1 MIYMAETLS
10 HIQNTSSV
18 NERQTEVQIFNRK
31 KLWFLIPIFLAPI
44 VGAYYFPTGSK
55 YSPYDFISTFCVI
68 LVGTIQFFSLA
79 PVSNSNESKH
89 SRSHITK
96 KIKLAEINE
105 YGKNERKL
113 ITIIMVIA
121 IIIGL
126 MDMFP
131 LYYKFGIIG
140 NGGKVY
146 LIDILL
152 SIILGLLCPIVIAAL
167 VTGDD
172 TAGIIARH
180 RYYKITGTA
189 LDVQSEDDRLKEERR
204 KKVIKEE
211 HKKRYGED
219 HIKVACGLII
229 NDTTKKIYYNYR
241 NYDFKDILNF
251 SVRDDAI
258 TENSGSISTSYAN
271 TRSMIGRAAIG
282 GVITGSTGAIIGGAT
297 AKRTTMNSGSQSTVI
312 HDYSI
317 VITVNNINSPNF
329 TIYIGN
335 DEVSLNKIISTLTVI
350 LHQNKINISEE
361 ND

>member
-1 MIYMAETLS
+1 MAKTLS
-10 HIQNTSSV
+10 QVKKTSNV
-18 NERQTEVQIFNRK
+18 NERLTEAQIFNRK
-31 KLWFLIPIFLAPI
+31 KLWFLIPMFLAPI
-44 VGAYYFPTGSK
+44 VGAYFFPTGSE
-55 YSPYDFISTFCVI
+55 YSPYNLISTFCVI
-68 LVGTIQFFSLA
+68 LVGVVQFFSLA
-79 PVSNSNESKH
+79 PVSNSNGSKH
-89 SRSHITK
+89 YKSYITK
-96 KIKLAEINE
+96 KIKVAEINE
-105 YGKNERKL
+105 YAKNERKL
-113 ITIIMVIA
+113 ITIILVIA

-152 SIILGLLCPIVIAAL
+152 SIVLGLLCPIIIAAL

-172 TAGIIARH
+172 ATGIIARH

-219 HIKVACGLII
+219 YIKVACGLII

-251 SVRDDAI
+251 SVQDDAI
-258 TENSGSISTSYAN
+258 TENSGSFSTSSAD

-282 GVITGSTGAIIGGAT
+282 GVIAGSTGAIIGGAT
-297 AKRTTMNSGSQSTVI
+297 AKRTTMNSGFQSKVV

-317 VITVNNINSPNF
+317 VITVNNISSPNF
-329 TIYIGN
+329 TIHIGN

-350 LHQNKINISEE
+350 LHQNKNNLPEDIN
-361 ND
+361 